1 MVSFKKVI
9 LPATLVLALVVLGIR
24 LDAGIWDPWEMNRAH
39 VARQLTGQAKVLV
52 VGQGKSLQQSLASE
66 YGEEAYFTGLDV
78 PPEGPRPKSAAKAN
92 RPSRTNRILTKAGEQ
107 LRQQVFHCVLMEAA
121 LLVEAPEK
129 GIEFVELVKGES
141 PGARH
146 FILAES
152 EAECTEAV
160 ATLELAMVQASAA
173 ILETGYDLLPA
184 DFNSEQLAQE
194 RAGAY
199 PFVLNVG
206 CVTEGSEELSEL
218 VAGLDLLK
226 WTRVQ
231 FKGSSK
237 PPTKKKKDASVT
249 TDTWSVPPLDYWLTG
264 LSYKAF
270 GFSETTS
277 RLPTIIFALGTLLLF
292 AFGLT
297 RLFDRNVAVLA
308 CLVLLSI
315 PLFFGQAKN
324 MSGEMSYTFFL
335 TLGIL
340 AFAFLVKDGFGA
352 ARIGGL
358 LAAATG
364 LFLAKGLFG
373 MGLLV
378 LLLVL
383 YIVLARDWRLKDLLL
398 PTGILALLFGLLVL
412 LVQVPS
418 EWTFF
423 EHFKFM
429 NKAFQGGLTEE
440 RRTFD
445 FFVRHVSFALMPWTL
460 LLPFAIARLIP
471 LEDNVQWTPRRRLEL
486 LTFLWFTV
494 PFVLQSAVLPGFL
507 HTVFPGVTAVALAMV
522 LLWQAEGK
530 RPASRFYAVVAL
542 GIAAVILA
550 NLFKSPQHLLSY
562 LALDPEIGLT
572 DGNPFPPDFATPTLL
587 KVFLGLATLTIAAY
601 FGRGGT
607 ILKQT
612 VGFFRRPLPFW
623 AALWTL
629 VTLFVVRLVAG
640 LASRFQTALTDRNA
654 GKLPPQVVEF
664 YQELFGLRI
673 ESILLYIGLTGAVAF
688 WLLFFTPLGPWLG
701 RKLRFLAPVGRLL
714 VRGQSLVARDYVGLA
729 AALLLAAVALLDIL
743 VTFDFPVGTFE
754 AVLGSPSFLVGLLLP
769 VASLGAAVVF
779 IAYPNSGG
787 RPVELVSFL
796 RFLGANVVVALLVL
810 TSAFFRQ
817 TDLGAPDIWVLSVL
831 SFLFL
836 ALYVSKRLL
845 DRPGALHL
853 AAWGL
858 LLSLGISLFIPM
870 ALRWPGVEAIVY
882 PKSQVRYLPYLL
894 LESRLTWLP
903 MVLALFFVATYL
915 FPQTAQLVR
924 SFGFMDRLLKRLGGW
939 NPGRWPEQLE
949 RPQVAG
955 VVVLLLA
962 LGAGTLYA
970 VQLLPGFSKEVSQK
984 HILELYYAAE
994 DRSDLGGDIFK
1005 YQGRAGSDAEDK
1017 NFYTARIPALQSQA
1031 DLTAVLLGQTDKV
1044 VKVARSSSHPG
1055 PAEVLVQGFSPEN
1068 DADGDGLRDYPAEAG
1083 IASDIGN
1090 RRLTDESK
1098 TWEPGQWKGS
1108 TLYDARGKPF
1118 DIQGNDATSLELKL
1132 TPPAAGRAD
1141 ARRYIIDSPEA
1152 VDHTGSAMEIS
1163 RNYVI
1168 LSQEAFSS
1176 VNFSFR
1182 SKSKGMHIP
1191 VLDGSNVNFLL
1202 AASYLTEGEKNHNR
1216 FANATIAR
1224 ERFNALEAWTK
1235 AEPGVDFLT
1244 FELDEDLAQHGRIRS
1259 GYINFNDQIRFVG
1272 YQMKSTSVA
1281 RGDKL
1286 SLRLLFDCTGKLST
1300 SWKIFIHMDST
1311 GASNRIHG
1319 DHWPLNMTNDP
1330 EDKKC
1335 AGCWRTNHWM
1345 KGDVILD
1352 DFRTEVPMGS
1362 PSGIY
1367 NIYMGLYTP
1376 GSDKRLKV
1384 KDYDKKKIRHDGKD
1398 RVFIG
1403 TFEVH

>member
-1 MVSFKKVI
+1 MDRFKRAI
-9 LPATLVLALVVLGIR
+9 LPATLVLSLVVLGIR

-52 VGQGKSLQQSLASE
+52 VGKGKTLLTALADE
-66 YGEEAYFTGLDV
+66 YGSEAYFTGLDV
-78 PPEGPRPKSAAKAN
+78 PPEGPRPKRAAEAN
-92 RPSRTNRILTKAGEQ
+92 RPGRASRVFTKAGEQ
-107 LRQQVFHCVLMEAA
+107 LRTEVYHCVMMEAE
-121 LLVEAPEK
+121 LLLGAPLK
-129 GIEFVELVKGES
+129 GVEFVELVKNES

-146 FILAES
+146 LIVGQSAEECS
-152 EAECTEAV
+152 EAVSA
-160 ATLELAMVQASAA
+160 LEQAMVRASAT
-173 ILETGYDLLPA
+173 ILQTGYLLLPE
-184 DFNSEQLAQE
+184 DHDVDQLASE
-194 RAGAY
+194 RAGTY
-199 PFVLNVG
+199 PFVLNVE
-206 CVTEGSEELSEL
+206 CLTQGSGALAEL
-218 VAGLDLLK
+218 VSGLDFVK

-231 FKGSSK
+231 FKGSSA
-237 PPTKKKKDASVT
+237 PPAKKKSAVT

-277 RLPTIIFALGTLLLF
+277 RLPTILFALGTLLLF

-297 RLFDRNVAVLA
+297 RLFDRNVAALA
-308 CLVLLSI
+308 SLVLLSL

-335 TLGIL
+335 TLGIIT
-340 AFAFLVKDGFGA
+340 FSFLVKEGFGA
-352 ARIGGL
+352 ARLVL
-358 LAAATG
+358 LLVAATG

-373 MGLLV
+373 LGLLV

-383 YIVLARDWRLKDLLL
+383 YVLLARDWRFKDLLL
-398 PTGILALLFGLLVL
+398 PAGILTLLFGILVL
-412 LVQVPS
+412 LVQIPS

-460 LLPFAIARLIP
+460 VLPFAIARLIP
-471 LEDNVQWTPRRRLEL
+471 LEENVEWTPRRRLEL
-486 LTFLWFTV
+486 LTFLWFSV
-494 PFVLQSAVLPGFL
+494 PFVLQSALLPGFL
-507 HTVFPGVTAVALAMV
+507 HLIFPSVTAVALAVV
-522 LLWQAEGK
+522 LLWQAEGE

-562 LALDPEIGLT
+562 LALDPEIGLN
-572 DGNPFPPDFATPTLL
+572 DRNPFPPDFATPTLL
-587 KVFLGLATLTIAAY
+587 KVFLGLAALTIAAY

-607 ILKQT
+607 ILRKT
-612 VGFFRRPLPFW
+612 VAFFRRPIPFW
-623 AALWTL
+623 AALWIL

-640 LASRFQTALTDRNA
+640 LGSRYHTALTDRNA
-654 GKLPPQVVEF
+654 GKLPPQFVEF

-673 ESILLYIGLTGAVAF
+673 ESIVLYVGLGAAVGF
-688 WLLFFTPLGPWLG
+688 WLLFFTPIGGWLG
-701 RKLRFLAPVGRLL
+701 RKLRFLAAVGRGLIQ
-714 VRGQSLVARDYVGLA
+714 GQAVLARDYIGLALALILA
-729 AALLLAAVALLDIL
+729 AAALVDMLA
-743 VTFDFPVGTFE
+743 TFDFPPGTFE
-754 AVLGSPSFLVGLLLP
+754 AVLSSPAFLVGLLLP
-769 VASLGAAVVF
+769 LATLGAAVPFLILPMV
-779 IAYPNSGG
+779 GG
-787 RPVELVSFL
+787 RRVELTSLL
-796 RFLGANVVVALLVL
+796 RFLGGNVTVALLVL
-810 TSAFFRQ
+810 TSAFFRL
-817 TDLGAPDIWVLSVL
+817 TDLGAPDIWVLSIL

-836 ALYVSKRLL
+836 GAYSGRRLIE
-845 DRPGALHL
+845 RPGALHL

-858 LLSLGISLFIPM
+858 LLSLGVALFVPM
-870 ALRWPGVEAIVY
+870 ALRWPEVEAIVY

-903 MVLALFFVATYL
+903 IILALLFVAAYL
-915 FPQTAQLVR
+915 FPQTAEFAR
-924 SFGFMDRLLKRLGGW
+924 SFGWIDRSLKRLGGW
-939 NPGRWPEQLE
+939 NPVRWPEQLE
-949 RPQVAG
+949 RPRVAG
-955 VVVLLLA
+955 AVTLLLA
-962 LGAGTLYA
+962 LSAGTLYA

-984 HILELYYAAE
+984 HILELYYGAE
-994 DRSDLGGDIFK
+994 GRRDLGGDIFK
-1005 YQGRAGSDAEDK
+1005 YQGRAGSDLEDK

-1031 DLTAVLLGQTDKV
+1031 DLTAVLLGKTDSV
-1044 VKVARSSSHPG
+1044 VKVTRSSSHPG
-1055 PAEVLVQGFSPEN
+1055 SPYMLVRGFSEEN
-1068 DADGDGLRDYPAEAG
+1068 DIDADGVRDFPAEAG
-1083 IASDIGN
+1083 VASEIGDG
-1090 RRLTDESK
+1090 RLVDDGKE
-1098 TWEPGQWKGS
+1098 WEPDQWQGA

-1118 DIQGNDATSLELKL
+1118 SILGNDATSLKLKL
-1132 TPPAAGRAD
+1132 TPPKSGRAD
-1141 ARRYIIDSPEA
+1141 AMRYIIDSPEA
-1152 VDHTGSAMEIS
+1152 ADHTASGMETS

-1182 SKSKGMHIP
+1182 SKSKGVHIP

-1202 AASYLTEGEKNHNR
+1202 AASYLAEGEENHNR

-1224 ERFNALEAWTK
+1224 ERFDALEVWSK
-1235 AEPGVDFLT
+1235 GEKGAEAQT
-1244 FELDEDLAQHGRIRS
+1244 FEVDEELAQHGRIRS
-1259 GYINFNDQIRFVG
+1259 GYINFSDQIRFIG

-1286 SLRLLFDCTGKLST
+1286 NLRLLFECTGKLST

-1335 AGCWRTNHWM
+1335 SGCWRTNHWM
-1345 KGDVILD
+1345 KGDIILD
-1352 DFRTEVPMGS
+1352 DYQTEVPMGS

-1384 KDYDKKKIRHDGKD
+1384 KDYDKKRIRHDGKD